1 MSELICITN
10 RKLCREDFFKRL
22 EKITSSH
29 PKAVILREK
38 DLSAGEYTRLAQV
51 AYNICFKNN
60 MKLILH
66 SFKKSA
72 LELNINSIH
81 VPMQILRAMDKD
93 ERSFFQTLGASCH
106 TVSEAKEAEKL
117 GCTYI
122 TASNIYETDCKKG
135 LKGKGTDF
143 LREVCRSVNIPVYAL
158 GGISP
163 LNYSD
168 VIKAG
173 AKGACV
179 MSGFMTCE
187 NPKLYIKQFTE

>member
-60 MKLILH
+60 TKLILH

-117 GCTYI
+117 G
-122 TASNIYETDCKKG
+122 
-135 LKGKGTDF
+135 
-143 LREVCRSVNIPVYAL
+143 
-158 GGISP
+158 
-163 LNYSD
+163 
-168 VIKAG
+168 
-173 AKGACV
+173 
-179 MSGFMTCE
+179 
-187 NPKLYIKQFTE
+187 

>member
-60 MKLILH
+60 TKLILH

-81 VPMQILRAMDKD
+81 VPMQIP
-93 ERSFFQTLGASCH
+93 
-106 TVSEAKEAEKL
+106 
-117 GCTYI
+117 YI

-168 VIKAG
+168 VIEAG